1 MVAAFNDV
9 DVEDPDIES
18 IQGSFILDVCIQFL
32 RVDFE
37 EEKRLS
43 FSFSFFFFCICKLAL
58 AEAGVIPSQL
68 LGKHYGSDG
77 SKGQGGIYFFPERY
91 GI

>member
-9 DVEDPDIES
+9 DVEDPDVES
-18 IQGSFILDVCIQFL
+18 IQGSFILDLCIQFL

-43 FSFSFFFFCICKLAL
+43 FFFLFSFSVFAI
-58 AEAGVIPSQL
+58 
-68 LGKHYGSDG
+68 
-77 SKGQGGIYFFPERY
+77 
-91 GI
+91 

>member
-1 MVAAFNDV
+1 MVAAFDDV
-9 DVEDPDIES
+9 DVEDPDFES
-18 IQGSFILDVCIQFL
+18 IQGSFILDVCMQFL

-43 FSFSFFFFCICKLAL
+43 FFFFICICNLAL
-58 AEAGVIPSQL
+58 AEAGVIPGQL

-91 GI
+91 SI